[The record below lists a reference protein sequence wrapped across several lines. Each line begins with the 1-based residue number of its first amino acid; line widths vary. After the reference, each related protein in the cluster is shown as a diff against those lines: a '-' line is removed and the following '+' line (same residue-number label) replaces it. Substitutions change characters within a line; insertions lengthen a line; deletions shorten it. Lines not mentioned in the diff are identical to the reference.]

1 VNVPNIPPAAGQ
13 HAKAP
18 DTAAK
23 TQADKRAREAASRA
37 IAAATRDKGQAKK
50 SGKK

>member
-1 VNVPNIPPAAGQ
+1 MNVPDIPPSVAQ

-23 TQADKRAREAASRA
+23 TQADKRSREAASRA
-37 IAAATRDKGQAKK
+37 IENATRDKGQAK
-50 SGKK
+50 SGARK